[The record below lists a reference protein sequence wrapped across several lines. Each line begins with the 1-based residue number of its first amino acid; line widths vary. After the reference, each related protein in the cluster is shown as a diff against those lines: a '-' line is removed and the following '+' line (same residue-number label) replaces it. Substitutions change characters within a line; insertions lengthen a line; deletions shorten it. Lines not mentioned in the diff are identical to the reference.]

1 MNGIHDMGGM
11 HGFEFP
17 ERRADEPVF
26 KSVWEKRVF
35 SSALGFA
42 GPWTLDRFRSVVER
56 LPPRDYLGPYYSRW
70 LSAMEKLLVEHGIVS
85 EKELRSPDGP
95 VSVDPDA
102 RPADGETLV
111 GMLKVGRSARR
122 DGGKAGRFRAGET
135 VRVKNEHPTWHT
147 RMPRYVRGRQGLI
160 GRDHGSFVF
169 PDTNSRGL
177 GEQPQHCY
185 NVLFSASELWGD
197 VPNPADRVHV
207 DLWDDY
213 LEPVA

>member
-17 ERRADEPVF
+17 ERHADEPVF
-26 KSVWEKRVF
+26 KSAWERQVF
-35 SSALGFA
+35 SCALGFT
-42 GPWTLDRFRSVVER
+42 GPWTLDRFRFVVES

-85 EKELRSPDGP
+85 EKELESPDGP
-95 VSVDPDA
+95 VAADPEA

-111 GMLKVGRSARR
+111 GMLTAGQSARR
-122 DGGKAGRFRAGET
+122 DGGKAGRFHAGEK
-135 VRVKNEHPTWHT
+135 VRVKNEHPAWHT
-147 RMPRYVRGRQGLI
+147 RMPRYVRGRQGVI
-160 GRDHGSFVF
+160 GRDHGGFVF

-177 GEQPQHCY
+177 GEQPQRCY
-185 NVLFSASELWGD
+185 NVLFTASELWGS
-197 VPNPADRVHV
+197 VANPGDRVHV